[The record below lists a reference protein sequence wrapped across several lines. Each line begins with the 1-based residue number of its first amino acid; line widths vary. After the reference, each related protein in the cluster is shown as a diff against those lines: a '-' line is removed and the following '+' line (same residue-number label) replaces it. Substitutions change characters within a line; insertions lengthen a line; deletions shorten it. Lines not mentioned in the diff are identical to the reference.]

1 MPKCDKLNRN
11 CVAKPMLDGWEQPKG
26 ANIELMAMLLH
37 VKLVVTLKDLEK
49 ATEYR
54 LNKEKADEIHDNQ
67 TE

>member
-1 MPKCDKLNRN
+1 
-11 CVAKPMLDGWEQPKG
+11 MLDGWEQPKG